1 MRKVLLIACALV
13 LTFGLTASLQAQT
26 RVLKGV
32 VTASLDGLPL
42 PGVTILDKGTNTGTT
57 TNVAGE
63 YSISVSASS
72 VLVFSFI
79 GFATQEF
86 TVGNLTELN
95 ITLDEDSSELSEVV
109 VTSFGM
115 QRDKKSLGYS
125 VTQLSGDKF
134 TESRAVNVGNALTGK
149 VAGVNV
155 TPPATGAAGSTRV
168 VIRGGSSLGGADQ
181 PLYVVNGVPI
191 ESGNLGNAGMWGG
204 NDAGDGLSSINAD
217 DIESITVL
225 KGNTAAALYGA
236 RAANGVILITTKT
249 GTSRKGIG
257 VAINSNFTMDQVVDL
272 TDFQR
277 TYGQGQD
284 GRKPSTQDE
293 ALNTATNGWGS
304 RYDGSN
310 TVQFDGQQRP
320 YSFLGEDFNDFYRQG
335 STWNNSVAL
344 FGGNESTTYRFSF
357 SNLKNNDVLPNSGF
371 NRNVASIN
379 VNSKQGKFTLAV
391 SGQYSKQDATNRPRL
406 SDSPGNANF
415 SMVLKPG
422 NLPLDV
428 MRGDPNK
435 LGANPDGTELRYQ
448 NNPFQ
453 TNPYWAAYQW
463 GRQDVTDRVF
473 GNMSLR
479 YDFTDWLYVQG
490 RFGTDFQVRAE
501 DGYEGYGTA
510 FKARGSFNTSARTSR
525 ENNADMMI
533 GFNKTF
539 GNFDI
544 DGFVGGNSLTRTSE
558 SKNGGGNDLVVPF
571 FHSVTNV
578 AAPGFGYGYT
588 ESGINSVFAAANV
601 GYKNMLFLNLTARQ
615 DQFST
620 LSPTNNKVV
629 YPSVG
634 MSAVISDMVQLPD
647 FVTFFKLRAGV
658 AQVGGGGPD
667 PYALNLN
674 YGLVGA
680 GHIGGASLGQINNGS
695 IPNANLGPYLS
706 SEWEIGTDIRFLENR
721 IGLDMAYYKRRTS
734 NDILN
739 TGISATS
746 GFGTTLVNIGEL
758 ENRGIELLLNVT
770 PFVGEFRWDISFNYA
785 RNISEVLSLGTNAA
799 GDPIEFINLDESRV
813 RRERIRHIVGQPLGM
828 IAGFKHATF
837 NGQPVYDANGYPVTT
852 SGYETIAEGRHPVS
866 GGITNNFSYKGFRLM
881 FLIDF
886 RAGGSMMSGT
896 NFTAYQNGLHKN
908 TLIGRDG
915 NLTVTGVQR
924 IGEKEHIPITKTI
937 PADPT
942 DPAKYLIDNYYERY
956 AQVSENVVY
965 DASFGKLR
973 EFSFGYTFTK
983 SFLEKTPFES
993 LSLSVVG
1000 RNLAILWSNVP
1011 NLDPEAAY
1019 TTSGGSQGLEFFSV
1033 PANRS
1038 IGFNLSA
1045 NF

>member
-1 MRKVLLIACALV
+1 MRKVLSIAFSLV
-13 LTFGLTASLQAQT
+13 LMLGLFTHAEAQT

-32 VTASLDGLPL
+32 VTAGSDGLPL
-42 PGVTILDKGTNTGTT
+42 PGVTILNKENNAGTT
-57 TNVAGE
+57 TNVDGE

-79 GFATQEF
+79 GFASQEF

-95 ITLDEDSSELSEVV
+95 VILEEDANELSEVV

-155 TPPATGAAGSTRV
+155 TPPSTGAAGSTRV

-204 NDAGDGLSSINAD
+204 NDSGDGLASINAD
-217 DIESITVL
+217 DIESISVL

-236 RAANGVILITTKT
+236 RAANGVILITTKK
-249 GTSRKGIG
+249 GTSRKGVG
-257 VAINSNFTMDQVVDL
+257 VAINSNFTMDQVVDR

-277 TYGQGQD
+277 TFGPGQD
-284 GRKPSTQDE
+284 GRKPLTQDE
-293 ALNTATNGWGS
+293 ALNTSTNGWGG
-304 RYDGSN
+304 RYDGAN
-310 TVQFDGQQRP
+310 AIQFDGQQRP

-335 STWNNSVAL
+335 STFNNSVAL

-357 SNLKNNDVLPNSGF
+357 SNLKNEDVLPNAGF
-371 NRNVASIN
+371 DRNVASIN

-391 SGQYSKQDATNRPRL
+391 SGQYSKQEANNRPRL

-415 SMVLKPG
+415 SMVVKPG
-422 NLPLDV
+422 NIPLDV
-428 MRGDPNK
+428 IKGDPNK

-448 NNPFQ
+448 SNVFQ

-463 GRQDVTDRVF
+463 GRLDVTDRVF

-510 FKARGSFNTSARTSR
+510 FKPRGSFNTSARTSR
-525 ENNADMMI
+525 ENNADIMV
-533 GFNKTF
+533 GFNKSF
-539 GNFDI
+539 GDFDV
-544 DGFVGGNSLTRTSE
+544 DGFFGGNSLTRTAE
-558 SKNGGGNDLVVPF
+558 SKSGGGNDLVVPF

-578 AAPGFGYGYT
+578 AAPSFGYGYS
-588 ESGINSVFAAANV
+588 ESGINSVFGAANV
-601 GYKNMLFLNLTARQ
+601 GYKNMLFLNLTGRQ

-620 LSPTNNKVV
+620 LSPINNKVF

-634 MSAVISDMVQLPD
+634 VSAVISDMIKMPD
-647 FVTFFKLRAGV
+647 FFTFVKLRGGW

-667 PYALNLN
+667 PYALNLT

-680 GHIGGASLGQINNGS
+680 GHIGGSSLGQINNGS

-706 SEWEIGTDIRFLENR
+706 TEWEIGTDIRFMENR
-721 IGLDMAYYKRRTS
+721 IGLDLAYYKRRTS
-734 NDILN
+734 DDILN

-746 GFGTTLVNIGEL
+746 GFGSTTVNIGEL

-770 PFVGEFRWDISFNYA
+770 PFVGEFRWDISFNFA

-828 IAGFKHATF
+828 IAGFKHLQI

-852 SGYETIAEGRHPVS
+852 SGYETIAEGRHPIS
-866 GGITNNFSYKGFRLM
+866 GGISNNFSYKGFRLM

-886 RAGGSMMSGT
+886 RSGGSMMSGT
-896 NFTAYQNGLHKN
+896 NYFAYQNGLHQN
-908 TLIGRDG
+908 TLTGRDG
-915 NLTVTGVQR
+915 NLTVTGVTPE
-924 IGEKEHIPITKTI
+924 GTPGTWTI

-942 DPAKYLIDNYYERY
+942 DPTKYLIDNYWQRF

-973 EFSFGYTFTK
+973 EFSFGYTFNRK
-983 SFLEKTPFES
+983 FLEKTPFES

>member
-1 MRKVLLIACALV
+1 MRKVLSIAFALV
-13 LTFGLTASLQAQT
+13 LTFSLTANVQAQT

-32 VTASLDGLPL
+32 VTATSDGLPM
-42 PGVTILDKGTNTGTT
+42 PGVTILDKGNNTGTT
-57 TNVAGE
+57 TNVDGE
-63 YSISVSASS
+63 YSISVSSSS

-95 ITLDEDSSELSEVV
+95 VTLEEDANELSEFV

-155 TPPATGAAGSTRV
+155 TPPSTGAAGSTRV
-168 VIRGGSSLGGADQ
+168 VIRGGSSLTGADQ

-204 NDAGDGLSSINAD
+204 NDSGDGLSSINAD
-217 DIESITVL
+217 DIESISVL

-236 RAANGVILITTKT
+236 RAANGVILITTKK
-249 GTSRKGIG
+249 GTSRKGVG
-257 VAINSNFTMDQVVDL
+257 VAVNSNFTFDQVVDR

-277 TYGQGQD
+277 TYGPGLD
-284 GRKPSTQDE
+284 GKRPISQDE
-293 ALNTATNGWGS
+293 AINNATNGWGAP
-304 RYDGSN
+304 YDGGNSI
-310 TVQFDGQQRP
+310 QFDGEQRP
-320 YSFLGEDFNDFYRQG
+320 YRFLGEDFNDFYRQG
-335 STWNNSVAL
+335 TTWNNSVAL
-344 FGGNESTTYRFSF
+344 FGGSESTSYRFSF
-357 SNLKNNDVLPNSGF
+357 SNLANSDVLPNSGF
-371 NRNVASIN
+371 DRNVASIN

-391 SGQYSKQDATNRPRL
+391 SGQYSKQEASNRPRL

-422 NLPLDV
+422 NIPLDV
-428 MRGDPNK
+428 IKGDPNK
-435 LGANPDGTELRYQ
+435 PGALPDGNELRYQ
-448 NNPFQ
+448 GNVFQ

-463 GRQDVTDRVF
+463 GRTDVTDRVF

-490 RFGTDFQVRAE
+490 RFGTDFQIRGE
-501 DGYEGYGTA
+501 DAYEGYGTA
-510 FKARGSFNTSARTSR
+510 FKPRGSYNTSSRTLR
-525 ENNADMMI
+525 ENNADLMI
-533 GFNKTF
+533 GFSKTF
-539 GNFDI
+539 GDFDV
-544 DGFVGGNSLTRTSE
+544 DGFLGGNSLRRVDE
-558 SKNGGGNDLVVPF
+558 SKRGGGNDLVVPF

-578 AAPGFGYGYT
+578 AAPSFGYGFS
-588 ESGINSVFAAANV
+588 EFGINSYYGSANV
-601 GYKNMLFLNLTARQ
+601 GYKNMIFLNLTGRQ

-620 LSPTNNKVV
+620 LAPENSKIF

-634 MSAVISDMVQLPD
+634 MSAVLSDMIKMPD
-647 FVTFFKLRAGV
+647 FFTFVKLRGGW
-658 AQVGGGGPD
+658 AQVGGGGPN
-667 PYALNLN
+667 PYALNLT

-695 IPNANLGPYLS
+695 IPNPNLGPYLS
-706 SEWEIGTDIRFLENR
+706 SEWEIGTDLRFMENR
-721 IGLDMAYYKRRTS
+721 IGLDVAYYKRRTS
-734 NDILN
+734 DDILN

-746 GFGTTLVNIGEL
+746 GFGSTTVNIGEL
-758 ENRGIELLLNVT
+758 ENRGFELLLNVT
-770 PFVGEFRWDISFNYA
+770 PFVGDFRWDISFNYA
-785 RNISEVLSLGTNAA
+785 RNISEVLSLGNNAA

-813 RRERIRHIVGQPLGM
+813 RRERIRHIVGEPLGM
-828 IAGFKHATF
+828 ITGFKQQQI
-837 NGQPVYDANGYPVTT
+837 NGQPVYDANGFPVTT
-852 SGYETIAEGRHPVS
+852 AGYETIAQGRHPVS
-866 GGITNNFSYKGFRLM
+866 GGITNTFSYKGFRMM

-886 RAGGSMMSGT
+886 RSGGSMMSGT
-896 NFTAYQNGLHKN
+896 NYFAYQNGLHKN
-908 TLIGRDG
+908 TLQGRDG
-915 NLTVTGVQR
+915 NLTVTGVTPE
-924 IGEKEHIPITKTI
+924 GAPGTWTI
-937 PADPT
+937 PASTTDPT
-942 DPAKYLIDNYYERY
+942 KYLIDNYWQRY
-956 AQVSENVVY
+956 SQVSENVVY

-973 EFSFGYTFTK
+973 EFSFGYTFTRNM
-983 SFLEKTPFES
+983 LEKTPFQS

-1000 RNLAILWSNVP
+1000 RNLALLWSNVP

-1019 TTSGGSQGLEFFSV
+1019 TTSGNSQGLEFFSV

>member
-1 MRKVLLIACALV
+1 MRKVLSIAFALV
-13 LTFGLTASLQAQT
+13 LMMGLTTYAQAQT
-26 RVLKGV
+26 KVLKGV
-32 VTASLDGLPL
+32 VTAESDGLPM
-42 PGVTILDKGTNTGTT
+42 PGVTILDKGNKTGTT
-57 TNVAGE
+57 TNIDGE
-63 YSISVSASS
+63 YTISVSPSS

-86 TVGNLTELN
+86 TVANLTELN
-95 ITLDEDSSELSEVV
+95 VTLLEDANELSEVV

-155 TPPATGAAGSTRV
+155 TPPSTGAAGSTRV

-217 DIESITVL
+217 DIESMTVL

-236 RAANGVILITTKT
+236 RAANGVILITTKK
-249 GTSRKGIG
+249 GSSRKGIG
-257 VAINSNFTMDQVVDL
+257 VAVNSNFTFDQVVDR

-277 TYGQGQD
+277 TYGPGQD
-284 GRKPSTQDE
+284 GRKPGTQDE
-293 ALNTATNGWGS
+293 ALNTSTNGWGG
-304 RYDGSN
+304 RYDGTN
-310 TVQFDGQQRP
+310 TIQFDGEQRP

-344 FGGNESTTYRFSF
+344 FGGNESTSYRFSF
-357 SNLKNNDVLPNSGF
+357 SNLANNDVLPNSGF
-371 NRNVASIN
+371 DRNVASIN

-391 SGQYSKQDATNRPRL
+391 SGQYSKQEASNRPRL

-415 SMVLKPG
+415 SMVVKPG
-422 NLPLDV
+422 NIPLDV

-435 LGANPDGTELRYQ
+435 FGANPDGSELRYQ
-448 NNPFQ
+448 SNVFQ

-479 YDFTDWLYVQG
+479 YDFTDWLYVQA

-501 DGYEGYGTA
+501 DSYEGYGTA
-510 FKARGSFNTSARTSR
+510 FKPRGSFNTSARTSR
-525 ENNADMMI
+525 ENNTDIML
-533 GFNKTF
+533 GFSKTF
-539 GNFDI
+539 GDFDV
-544 DGFVGGNSLTRTSE
+544 DGFVGGNSLTRTAE

-578 AAPGFGYGYT
+578 AAPSFGYGFS

-601 GYKNMLFLNLTARQ
+601 GYKNMVFLNLTGRQ

-620 LSPTNNKVV
+620 LSPDNNKVF

-634 MSAVISDMVQLPD
+634 MSAVISDMIKMPD
-647 FVTFFKLRAGV
+647 FFTFVKLRGGW
-658 AQVGGGGPD
+658 AQVGGGGPN
-667 PYALNLN
+667 PYALNLT

-706 SEWEIGTDIRFLENR
+706 SEWEIGTDLRFLENR
-721 IGLDMAYYKRRTS
+721 IGLDLAYYKRRTTD
-734 NDILN
+734 DILN

-746 GFGTTLVNIGEL
+746 GFGSTTVNIGEL
-758 ENRGIELLLNVT
+758 ENRGIEVLLNVT
-770 PFVGEFRWDISFNYA
+770 PFIGKFRWDISFNYA

-799 GDPIEFINLDESRV
+799 GEAIEFINLDESRV
-813 RRERIRHIVGQPLGM
+813 RRERIRHIVGEPLGM
-828 IAGFKHATF
+828 IAGFKQQQI

-852 SGYETIAEGRHPVS
+852 SGYETIAQGRHPVS
-866 GGITNNFSYKGFRLM
+866 GGITNNFTYRGFRLM

-886 RAGGSMMSGT
+886 RSGGSMMSGT
-896 NFTAYQNGLHKN
+896 NYFAYQNGLHKN
-908 TLIGRDG
+908 TLAGRDG
-915 NLTVTGVQR
+915 SLTVTGVTPE
-924 IGEKEHIPITKTI
+924 GAPGTWTI
-937 PADPT
+937 PADPS
-942 DPAKYLIDNYYERY
+942 DPTKYLIDNYWQRY

-973 EFSFGYTFTK
+973 EFSFGYTFNK
-983 SFLEKTPFES
+983 AFLEKTPFES